1 MIHLFFVFYK
11 VKLTCK
17 FRGEIKYHK
26 HHISYIVCVLLIL
39 QITAIQFHFRALR
52 HSKLNTKLFMLN
64 SNQRLFNFGGFE
76 VIPFSFIFYAPIL
89 CWPVKTCF
97 SKRTTNLS
105 EKFKNVNKIWTEIKR
120 HQTSW
125 RNFCLQKDPKKKLNS
140 EHKKI
145 NHGILCYWCCWHH
158 RLVFMKM
165 HGKVFS
171 HFSHK
176 MTY

>member
-17 FRGEIKYHK
+17 FRGEIKHHK
-26 HHISYIVCVLLIL
+26 HHILYIICFLLIL

-64 SNQRLFNFGGFE
+64 STQRLFNFGGFE

-105 EKFKNVNKIWTEIKR
+105 VKFKNVNKIWTEIKR

-125 RNFCLQKDPKKKLNS
+125 RNFCLQKHPKKKLNS

-158 RLVFMKM
+158 RLVFMKL
-165 HGKVFS
+165 
-171 HFSHK
+171 
-176 MTY
+176 

>member
-1 MIHLFFVFYK
+1 MLFVNFTNHSYSISFSCPPPFK
-11 VKLTCK
+11 T
-17 FRGEIKYHK
+17 KY
-26 HHISYIVCVLLIL
+26 
-39 QITAIQFHFRALR
+39 
-52 HSKLNTKLFMLN
+52 
-64 SNQRLFNFGGFE
+64 E
-76 VIPFSFIFYAPIL
+76 VIYAQFYPKIVQFWWFWSNSVFFIFYALIL

-125 RNFCLQKDPKKKLNS
+125 RNFCLQKDPEKKLNS

-145 NHGILCYWCCWHH
+145 NHGILCYWCCWPH
-158 RLVFMKM
+158 RLVFMKIIKM

-171 HFSHK
+171 HSSHK
-176 MTY
+176 MTYNLFVTSKNEFSNSRI